1 MPNKVKKIEF
11 DDLDSA
17 VRSVKSLL
25 SFYQRDENPGN
36 VEGRMR
42 IALQRGNT
50 FSETVSNA
58 PFWDIVIERKETKY
72 YVGIKGS
79 DDDQWLVSNYAN
91 RYRLTDK
98 LVEI

>member
-25 SFYQRDENPGN
+25 SFYQRDED
-36 VEGRMR
+36 
-42 IALQRGNT
+42 LRGIEESIRSSLRNSDT
-50 FSETVSNA
+50 FSKTVSRDSLWN
-58 PFWDIVIERKETKY
+58 IVIERKETKY